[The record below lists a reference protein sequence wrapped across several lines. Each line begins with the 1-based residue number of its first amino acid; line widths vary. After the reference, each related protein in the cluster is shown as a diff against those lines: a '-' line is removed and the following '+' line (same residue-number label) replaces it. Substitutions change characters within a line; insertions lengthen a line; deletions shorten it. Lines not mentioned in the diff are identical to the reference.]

1 MVTEIKF
8 MSSLE
13 ILLVVILLM
22 VIVTY
27 QQVVGRLRV
36 IATVYM
42 KLLVIELT

>member
-1 MVTEIKF
+1 MQVGG
-8 MSSLE
+8 M
-13 ILLVVILLM
+13 ILPGFVMGILLM